1 MNLVIKSIF
10 MIFTI
15 GVFILGVSENQL
27 NVSYAKMEKAPNTRV
42 TLITLERVFV
52 DGEISE
58 ETLYQQGLTQQQI
71 CHKYKGWLMKSRG
84 KGKIVFQK
92 KMDDISPL
100 LKANGYF
107 GITNDGT
114 VTIFNGKPD
123 HEDIIH
129 SFFQID
135 IKKLEGKKQNE
146 LLKGIPVKS
155 VEDFNSVLKALKPYS
170 MPKQKN

>member
-1 MNLVIKSIF
+1 
-10 MIFTI
+10 
-15 GVFILGVSENQL
+15 
-27 NVSYAKMEKAPNTRV
+27 
-42 TLITLERVFV
+42 
-52 DGEISE
+52 
-58 ETLYQQGLTQQQI
+58 
-71 CHKYKGWLMKSRG
+71 
-84 KGKIVFQK
+84 
-92 KMDDISPL
+92 MDDISPL